1 MSSVSHHSID
11 RKVLGTNVDVVL
23 QVQVIVNVS
32 HARHFTSLLTS
43 LLPEHCGRNHSIV
56 CVPSAVYRFCQALTF
71 REILPTPCL
80 VMCVHLERLFPCVSD
95 RSLDS
100 E

>member
-1 MSSVSHHSID
+1 MD
-11 RKVLGTNVDVVL
+11 REVLGTEVDVVL

-43 LLPEHCGRNHSIV
+43 GSLLPEHCGRNHPIV
-56 CVPSAVYRFCQALTF
+56 CVPRAVYRCCLALTF

-80 VMCVHLERLFPCVSD
+80 VMCVHIERLFPCVSD

>member
-11 RKVLGTNVDVVL
+11 REVLGTNVDVVL

-43 LLPEHCGRNHSIV
+43 GSLLPEHCGRNHSIV
-56 CVPSAVYRFCQALTF
+56 CVPSDIDAAKR
-71 REILPTPCL
+71 
-80 VMCVHLERLFPCVSD
+80 
-95 RSLDS
+95 
-100 E
+100 